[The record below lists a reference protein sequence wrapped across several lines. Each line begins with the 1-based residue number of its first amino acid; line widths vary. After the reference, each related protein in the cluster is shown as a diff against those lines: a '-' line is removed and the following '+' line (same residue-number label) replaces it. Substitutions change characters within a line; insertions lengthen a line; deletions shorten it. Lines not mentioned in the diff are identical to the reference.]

1 MLWTSLGKWG
11 FAQVSILVIRSHNRF
26 AVQRHVTLRGA
37 PARRHGGLMI
47 ELSSEGCRISN
58 ADSSA
63 YVPDQEVTVELDDGR
78 RLPGRIRWAH
88 DGFVGV
94 KFASAL
100 RLSELGDL
108 LEESRAPGFGACA
121 VA

>member
-1 MLWTSLGKWG
+1 
-11 FAQVSILVIRSHNRF
+11 
-26 AVQRHVTLRGA
+26 
-37 PARRHGGLMI
+37 MI

-58 ADSSA
+58 ADSTA
-63 YVPDQEVTVELDDGR
+63 YTVDQEVTVELDDGL
-78 RLPGRIRWAH
+78 RLPGRVRWAH

-100 RLSELGDL
+100 RRSELGNL
-108 LEESRAPGFGACA
+108 LEASRAPGFGACA

>member
-1 MLWTSLGKWG
+1 
-11 FAQVSILVIRSHNRF
+11 
-26 AVQRHVTLRGA
+26 
-37 PARRHGGLMI
+37 MI

-63 YVPDQEVTVELDDGR
+63 YAIDQEVTIELDGGP
-78 RLPGRIRWAH
+78 RLPGRVRWAH

-94 KFASAL
+94 KFATAL
-100 RLSELGDL
+100 RQNELGNL
-108 LEESRAPGFGACA
+108 LEESRAPGFRACA

>member
-1 MLWTSLGKWG
+1 MS
-11 FAQVSILVIRSHNRF
+11 VLVIRANKRF
-26 AVQRHVTLRGA
+26 AVRRQVRLLGGTA
-37 PARRHGGLMI
+37 PNRGGLMI

-58 ADSSA
+58 ADSLA
-63 YVPDQEVTVELDDGR
+63 YVIDQEVTVELDDGE

-100 RLSELGDL
+100 RQTALAQL
-108 LEESRAPGFGACA
+108 LEVSRAPEFRAA